1 MLNNLTVKN
10 LIDIYTCYFYNF
22 VCRCYPYKF
31 TFMSSSFYIAYHL
44 CISTTVKEPAAF
56 IIIDLSLG
64 DEDRDGGD
72 RTSAQI
78 KRAARTDSPLILD
91 AFTHEAQTDYAVFL
105 ELDGYQNA
113 EVVNEKFVQRIGDF
127 YTIAFL

>member
-10 LIDIYTCYFYNF
+10 FIDIYTCYFYNF
-22 VCRCYPYKF
+22 VCRCYPYKL

-72 RTSAQI
+72 QTSAQI
-78 KRAARTDSPLILD
+78 KRGCPKRKDSPSSVH
-91 AFTHEAQTDYAVFL
+91 ARSANGVRHFL